1 MEAGAHNRPG
11 IAVHKGG
18 DALFRILVVEDD
30 DNLRQMICTVLRLN
44 QFEPM
49 PAPDAEEALRLTE
62 HTQPDLVIADI
73 MLPGMD
79 GRELTRVLRHEFP
92 MLPIMMVTALG
103 TLEDKRAGFGAGADD
118 YLTKPVD
125 LSELILRVNAL
136 LRRAQAMTSHRLQV
150 GGTVLDY
157 DRLTVTGGGH
167 ELELPKKEFYLL
179 FKLLSSPRQI
189 FTRRQLMDDIWG
201 MDSLSDER
209 TVDVHV
215 KRLREKCEV
224 FPDFEIVTVR
234 GLGYKAEKRD
244 A

>member
-1 MEAGAHNRPG
+1 M
-11 IAVHKGG
+11 
-18 DALFRILVVEDD
+18 
-30 DNLRQMICTVLRLN
+30 RQMVCTVLKLN
-44 QFEPM
+44 QFEPL
-49 PAPDAEEALRLTE
+49 PAENGEEALQIVS

-79 GRELTRVLRHEFP
+79 GRELTRVLRYEFP
-92 MLPIMMVTALG
+92 MLPIMMMTALG
-103 TLEDKRAGFGAGADD
+103 SLEDKRAGFGAGADD

-125 LSELILRVNAL
+125 LNELILRVNAL

-150 GGTVLDY
+150 GNTVLDY
-157 DRLTVTGGGH
+157 DTLTVSNGKDT
-167 ELELPKKEFYLL
+167 LELPKKEFYLL
-179 FKLLSSPRQI
+179 FKLLASPRQI

-215 KRLREKCEV
+215 KRVREKCAV
-224 FPDFEIVTVR
+224 FSDFEIVTVR

-244 A
+244 V

>member
-1 MEAGAHNRPG
+1 M
-11 IAVHKGG
+11 
-18 DALFRILVVEDD
+18 FRILVVEDD
-30 DNLRQMICTVLRLN
+30 ENLRQMVCTVLKLN
-44 QFEPM
+44 QFEPL
-49 PAPDAEEALRLTE
+49 PAENGEEALKMVG

-79 GRELTRVLRHEFP
+79 GRELTRVLRYEFP
-92 MLPIMMVTALG
+92 MLPIMMMTALG
-103 TLEDKRAGFGAGADD
+103 SLEDKRAGFGAGADD

-125 LSELILRVNAL
+125 LNELILRVNAL

-150 GGTVLDY
+150 GNTVLDY
-157 DRLTVTGGGH
+157 DTLTVSNGTDT
-167 ELELPKKEFYLL
+167 LELPKKEFYLL
-179 FKLLSSPRQI
+179 FKLLASPRQI

-215 KRLREKCEV
+215 KRVREKCAV

-244 A
+244 G